1 MKNIRECFRGRQS
14 LRSHSTSR
22 RNSPKR
28 KRLSAEF
35 TPAAMPSF
43 GLSANLQRLRR
54 ITFVTAVCF
63 ALLPCSRLPRKCML
77 MSLRSA
83 VPRRT
88 NISSFKENHSRPQP
102 FYCGTPRR
110 RGIVL
115 TQRQAAPSCTHSSG
129 RPRCAVVRRSHLP
142 CACRLRHKGQP
153 SCSRKIPHF
162 HRDLLLRRTQAADAI
177 RSPRRRQLSCPVR
190 QQPFPLPLF
199 RPCHY

>member
-63 ALLPCSRLPRKCML
+63 ALLPCSRSPRKCML

-88 NISSFKENHSRPQP
+88 NISSFKEKP
-102 FYCGTPRR
+102 FPS
-110 RGIVL
+110 
-115 TQRQAAPSCTHSSG
+115 AA
-129 RPRCAVVRRSHLP
+129 
-142 CACRLRHKGQP
+142 
-153 SCSRKIPHF
+153 F
-162 HRDLLLRRTQAADAI
+162 LLRRSAQTMNCPRTASSSASVYSFKQKT
-177 RSPRRRQLSCPVR
+177 PTRRRPMKPSAVR
-190 QQPFPLPLF
+190 LP
-199 RPCHY
+199 PPA